1 MVLRNKRNLLS
12 RAKKFLKKKKHQ
24 RSHKSTKLRKS
35 MMVV

>member
-1 MVLRNKRNLLS
+1 MVQRNKKNLLS
-12 RAKKFLKKKKHQ
+12 RAKKFLKRNKHQ